1 MQHGAI
7 SRSQEWHAVWSC
19 KPQERK
25 SVHARLLMLA
35 RLVTMTAAAMELLQ
49 TCVHIE
55 CMYLILKKTHF
66 E

>member
-1 MQHGAI
+1 
-7 SRSQEWHAVWSC
+7 
-19 KPQERK
+19 
-25 SVHARLLMLA
+25 MLA

-66 E
+66 EYKNEHVGNMML